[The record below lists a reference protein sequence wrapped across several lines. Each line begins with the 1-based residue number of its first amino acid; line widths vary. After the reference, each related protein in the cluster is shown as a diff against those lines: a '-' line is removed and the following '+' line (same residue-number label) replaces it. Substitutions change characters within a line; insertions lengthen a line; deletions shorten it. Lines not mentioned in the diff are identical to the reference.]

1 MAGAKGLAQLKL
13 GPASTI
19 VSPRANRLLKAETNC
34 YLTHVSVDAKNHFH
48 ISDEPTEAW
57 ISQRFADR
65 RLLTPSSFS
74 VWDTRAS
81 RGSRPC
87 RAGTKPDPRSN
98 RLARRHRFPLV
109 KALDAST

>member
-1 MAGAKGLAQLKL
+1 MAGAKGSGSTQA
-13 GPASTI
+13 GAASTI
-19 VSPRANRLLKAETNC
+19 VSPRANRFLKAETNC

-65 RLLTPSSFS
+65 RLLTPFLVSGI
-74 VWDTRAS
+74 RALVA
-81 RGSRPC
+81 GLVLVGG
-87 RAGTKPDPRSN
+87 GTKPDPRGN

-109 KALDAST
+109 EALDAST